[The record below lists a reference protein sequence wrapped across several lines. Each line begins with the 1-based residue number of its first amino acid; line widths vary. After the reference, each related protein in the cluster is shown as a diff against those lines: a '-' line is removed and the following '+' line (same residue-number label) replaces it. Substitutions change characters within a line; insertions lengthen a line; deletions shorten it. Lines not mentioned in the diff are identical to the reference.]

1 MCFMAVTDSKTVKKR
16 LNLDLTSSAQDRN
29 Q

>member
-1 MCFMAVTDSKTVKKR
+1 MAVTDSKTVKKR